1 MMYSRTDKGFTL
13 VELMVVIA
21 IVAILAAIAYPSY
34 LQWTKKK
41 VRTQGAIYL
50 KYLAHEA
57 QDYLIVHRAY
67 PTSWAAFETGFYDGE
82 GYGDTSA
89 RQTVSKHYAWPPTVW
104 AHNVGRFGNDGPP
117 RFLITLTPTSKLMED
132 DTQLCIDNIGGVMA
146 NCDTTPIPWDQ
157 Y

>member
-21 IVAILAAIAYPSY
+21 IVAILAGIAYPSY
-34 LQWTKKK
+34 LQWTKKT

-57 QDYLIVHRAY
+57 QDYLIIHRTY
-67 PTSWAAFETGFYDGE
+67 PGSWASFETGFYDTE

-89 RQTVSKHYAWPPTVW
+89 RQTVSKHYAWPPTVT
-104 AHNVGRFGNDGPP
+104 NYGQSLPP
-117 RFLITLTPTSKLMED
+117 RILITLTPTSTLMAD
-132 DTQLCIDNIGGVMA
+132 DTVLCINNIGGVMA